1 MKPSEIRELPTED
14 VHREYAEKRRA
25 LFNLRF
31 QRETEQLERPAELRK
46 LKKDIARLL
55 TSLRERQI
63 AEGMNSAGAAAT
75 EERSEKA

>member
-1 MKPSEIRELPTED
+1 VKIAEIRELPNEEIN
-14 VHREYAEKRRA
+14 RELAEKRRA

-55 TSLRERQI
+55 TALRER
-63 AEGMNSAGAAAT
+63 EGVEGAPSKVS
-75 EERSEKA
+75 EERPKKP